1 MSIKP
6 PVILT
11 EQLAGLVQGLL
22 LKKDELTLTR
32 DEIAARLAT
41 IEQVISEN
49 AALAQKT
56 KEQVAESV
64 DLFLE
69 EWKKVKEYY
78 PEVRLGILQRTLEMV
93 TPETEKKK

>member
-6 PVILT
+6 AIILT
-11 EQLAGLVQGLL
+11 ETLATQIQELI

-41 IEQVISEN
+41 IEQVIAEN
-49 AALAQKT
+49 TALAQKT

-64 DLFLE
+64 NLFLE
-69 EWKKVKEYY
+69 EWKKIQECY
-78 PEVRLGILQRTLEMV
+78 PEVRLGVLQKTLDLI